1 MSNAAISIERLGKMY
16 RLAHGRGRT
25 DSFRELITGALTA
38 PFRRFKQL
46 GGGGEGTEE
55 FWALKDISFEVP
67 HGEVLGLIGRN
78 GAGKS
83 TLLKVLSRI
92 VEPTE
97 GRAVLRGRVAS
108 LLEVGTGFHPDL
120 SGRENIYLNGSI
132 LGMKKAEI
140 DRKFDEIVAFAEI
153 ERFLDTPVKRYSSGM
168 YVRLAFAVAANL
180 DPEILVVDEVLA
192 VGDAEFQKKCI
203 GKMKD
208 VSRGGG
214 RTVIFVSHNLAAVRH
229 LCTTGAVLSGG
240 KLLFIGEREEAIARY
255 MASAPSRAGDSD
267 DLSRFRPSWARP
279 IITGARMCDAD
290 GAEATLRQAG
300 ARMFIEMS
308 FRAPPEG
315 RWRHPHMGVTFHHEV
330 YGTVSGVNTRMAGY
344 TPDPALRDGG
354 LMRLVLD
361 RPPFMPGSYV
371 ADIWFGDA
379 ESDVD
384 TLTGYLRFRV
394 EEADVYNSGKPPIA
408 ALGVVF
414 LDHRWEGHADGGR
427 SGTPPWAA
435 VAALPP
441 AADEASV
448 TESAS

>member
-1 MSNAAISIERLGKMY
+1 MSNSAISIEHLGKMY
-16 RLAHGRGRT
+16 RIAHAGRRT
-25 DSFRELITGALTA
+25 DSFRELITNAATA

-46 GGGGEGTEE
+46 GGGEVGTEE
-55 FWALKDISFEVP
+55 FWALKDINLEIP

-203 GKMKD
+203 GKMRD

-240 KLLFIGEREEAIARY
+240 KLLFVGEREEAIARY
-255 MASAPSRAGDSD
+255 MAASPSRSGDAD

-290 GAEATLRQAG
+290 GAETALLSAG
-300 ARMFIEMS
+300 SPMSIEMS
-308 FRAPPEG
+308 FKAPPDG

-330 YGTVSGVNTRMAGY
+330 YGTVAGVNTRMAGY
-344 TPDPALRDGG
+344 TPDASLRDGG
-354 LMRLVLD
+354 VMRLMLD

-371 ADIWFGDA
+371 ADVWFADA
-379 ESDVD
+379 ESDLD
-384 TLTGYLRFRV
+384 TLTAYLRFRV

-408 ALGVVF
+408 SLGVVF
-414 LDHRWEGHADGGR
+414 LDHRWESEPAGGR
-427 SGTPPWAA
+427 GDAAPW
-435 VAALPP
+435 P
-441 AADEASV
+441 AAATPTSV
-448 TESAS
+448 PNISEGAA